1 MAEKVYDVA
10 IIGAG
15 VSGCSIARELSRRR
29 GSFVVLEREDDVCC
43 GTTKAN
49 SAIVHAGYDAMPGS
63 LMARLNVEGSRL
75 MPGLCEELGVDLANI
90 GSLVVCTDPE
100 ARPGLDDLLA
110 RGEKNGVEGLRIVER
125 DELRAMEPNIADAAV
140 AALYAPTASI
150 VNPFQLNVALAENAT
165 TNGVEFRFDCPVG
178 SVRRGQDGLWHL
190 GVPDGEVVAHV
201 VVNAAGVYADGFH
214 NQVSAQK
221 LTITPR
227 RGQYFVLDTTA
238 GTHVRHTIFAQPTR
252 MGKGVL
258 VSPTTAGNLLVG
270 PTAEDIDDKQGT
282 DTTSEGLDEVRR
294 KSAITVK
301 DVPLRETIT
310 SFSGLRAHQPGHDFV
325 IGEVEGAPGFV
336 DCAAIESPGLSA
348 SPAVGRMVAGIVTD
362 ILGLPQNPSFDGHRD
377 APVYLERLTP
387 AEWADLIARNPA
399 YGRIVCRCRHISEG
413 QIVDAIHAPLGAR
426 SLDAV
431 KRRTEACMGRCQA
444 GFCTPKIMEILARE
458 VPGLA
463 MEDVTK
469 CGPGSGFIVGHDK
482 HLAPAGKGGDAR

>member
-1 MAEKVYDVA
+1 M
-10 IIGAG
+10 
-15 VSGCSIARELSRRR
+15 
-29 GSFVVLEREDDVCC
+29 
-43 GTTKAN
+43 
-49 SAIVHAGYDAMPGS
+49 
-63 LMARLNVEGSRL
+63 
-75 MPGLCEELGVDLANI
+75 
-90 GSLVVCTDPE
+90 
-100 ARPGLDDLLA
+100 
-110 RGEKNGVEGLRIVER
+110 
-125 DELRAMEPNIADAAV
+125 
-140 AALYAPTASI
+140 
-150 VNPFQLNVALAENAT
+150 
-165 TNGVEFRFDCPVG
+165 
-178 SVRRGQDGLWHL
+178 
-190 GVPDGEVVAHV
+190 
-201 VVNAAGVYADGFH
+201 
-214 NQVSAQK
+214 
-221 LTITPR
+221 
-227 RGQYFVLDTTA
+227 
-238 GTHVRHTIFAQPTR
+238 
-252 MGKGVL
+252 
-258 VSPTTAGNLLVG
+258 
-270 PTAEDIDDKQGT
+270 
-282 DTTSEGLDEVRR
+282 RR

-377 APVYLERLTP
+377 APVNLERLTP